1 MICKTCGKE
10 IYDQAVICP
19 GCGCPTGNYPV
30 ASTPANSTYDPQT
43 GVVPSSP
50 IVVRYLKEARLI
62 HTLSILSFVF
72 LFITVIGY
80 PILALIARKRAKELP
95 LVKESDLKNEQDIFD
110 YRLAQKKLKN
120 AKTMRRVA
128 FWIFMSAIIV
138 AILILAYF
146 FLYVYVL
153 EDLF

>member
-72 LFITVIGY
+72 LFITVIGC
-80 PILALIARKRAKELP
+80 PILALIAGKRAKELP
-95 LVKESDLKNEQDIFD
+95 LVKESDLKNEQDLFD
-110 YRLAQKKLKN
+110 YQLAQKKLKT
-120 AKTMRRVA
+120 AKTLRRMGIGIIIA
-128 FWIFMSAIIV
+128 AIVVIGGK
-138 AILILAYF
+138 
-146 FLYVYVL
+146 FLVVFIN
-153 EDLF
+153 EII

>member
-19 GCGCPTGNYPV
+19 GCGCPTGNELP
-30 ASTPANSTYDPQT
+30 TPANPNDNPQT
-43 GVVPSSP
+43 GLVPSSP
-50 IVVRYLKEARLI
+50 IVVRYLKETRLI